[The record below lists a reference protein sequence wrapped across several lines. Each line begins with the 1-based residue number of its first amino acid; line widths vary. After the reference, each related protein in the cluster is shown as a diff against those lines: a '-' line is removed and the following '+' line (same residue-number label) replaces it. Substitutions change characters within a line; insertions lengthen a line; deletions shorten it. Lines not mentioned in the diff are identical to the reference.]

1 MTVWPGGTT
10 PPDPPAVRVGVIGVG
25 MIGQDHIRRITQVLT
40 GGAVTAVND
49 VDAARA
55 GQVAASLPGVGRHRA
70 SVHET
75 AADLIADA
83 GVDAVL
89 VASWGPAHEEQ
100 VLAAIGAGKPVFC
113 EKPLAPT
120 SDACLR
126 IMDAEMAAGRRYV
139 QVGFMRRY
147 DAGYQAMK
155 ATLEDGS
162 IGAPLLMH
170 CAHRNPSVPPYGFTT
185 EMIISDSA
193 VHEIDLVR
201 WLFGEE
207 IAATSVLVPRRSGQA
222 PAGMQDPLIL
232 LLEMASGVL
241 VDDELFLNAR
251 YGYDV
256 RGEVVGETGTVALA
270 DVSEVMVRRDGRHG
284 GRVPVDWRDRFIRA
298 YDAELQDWLT
308 AVAAG
313 TSTGPT
319 AWDGFAAA
327 AVTDS
332 ALEALRT
339 GQRTAVTMPERPEF
353 YSKAQ

>member
-1 MTVWPGGTT
+1 MN
-10 PPDPPAVRVGVIGVG
+10 VRVGVIGVG

-40 GGAVTAVND
+40 GGSVTAIND

-55 GQVAASLPGVGRHRA
+55 GQVAAGLPGATTHD
-70 SVHET
+70 T
-75 AADLIADA
+75 AQDLIADPN
-83 GVDAVL
+83 VDAVL

-100 VLAAIGAGKPVFC
+100 VVAALAAGKPVFC
-113 EKPLAPT
+113 EKPLAPA

-126 IMDAEMAAGRRYV
+126 IMDAEMAAGRRLV

-147 DAGYQAMK
+147 DAGYRAMK
-155 ATLEDGS
+155 ATLDDGG

-185 EMIISDSA
+185 DMIISDSA
-193 VHEIDLVR
+193 VHEIDVVR

-207 IAATSVLVPRRSGQA
+207 IAAASVLRPRRSGRA
-222 PAGMQDPLIL
+222 AADMQDPLVL

-241 VDDELFLNAR
+241 VDDELFLNAQ

-256 RGEVVGETGTVALA
+256 RGEIVGETGTVALA
-270 DVSEVMVRRDGRHG
+270 DVSEVTVRTANRHG

-298 YDAELQDWLT
+298 YDAELQDWLN

-313 TSTGPT
+313 TSAGSPSPSS
-319 AWDGFAAA
+319 WDGYAAA
-327 AVTDS
+327 AVTDA

-339 GQRTAVTMPERPEF
+339 GQRTAVSMAERPEF
-353 YSKAQ
+353 YAK

>member
-1 MTVWPGGTT
+1 
-10 PPDPPAVRVGVIGVG
+10 

-40 GGAVTAVND
+40 GGSVTAVSD

-55 GQVAASLPGVGRHRA
+55 GQVAAGLPSVGQYRA
-70 SVHET
+70 VTHPT
-75 AADLIADA
+75 AQDLVADDN
-83 GVDAVL
+83 VDAVL
-89 VASWGPAHEEQ
+89 IASWGAAHEEQ
-100 VLAAIGAGKPVFC
+100 VLAAIAAGKPVFC
-113 EKPLAPT
+113 EKPLAPS

-126 IMDAEMAAGRRYV
+126 IMDAEAAAGRRLV

-147 DAGYQAMK
+147 DAGYLAMK
-155 ATLEDGS
+155 AALDDGGL
-162 IGAPLLMH
+162 GAPLLMH

-193 VHEIDLVR
+193 VHEMDIVR

-207 IAATSVLVPRRSGQA
+207 ITAAAVLRPRRSAQA
-222 PAGMQDPLIL
+222 PDGLADPLIL
-232 LLEMASGVL
+232 LLEMAGGAL
-241 VDDELFLNAR
+241 VDDELFVSAR

-256 RGEVVGETGTVALA
+256 RGEIVCETGTVALA
-270 DVSEVMVRRDGRHG
+270 DTSEVTVRTQNRHS

-298 YDAELQDWLT
+298 YDVELQDWLN

-319 AWDGFAAA
+319 AWDGYAAA
-327 AVTDS
+327 AVTDA

-339 GQRTAVTMPERPEF
+339 GQRTPVVMSERPEL
-353 YSKAQ
+353 YMKGA

>member
-1 MTVWPGGTT
+1 
-10 PPDPPAVRVGVIGVG
+10 

-40 GGAVTAVND
+40 GGAVVAVND

-55 GQVAASLPGVGRHRA
+55 GQVAAGLPGAV
-70 SVHET
+70 VHPT

-83 GVDAVL
+83 NVDAVL

-100 VLAAIGAGKPVFC
+100 VVAAIKAGKPVFC
-113 EKPLAPT
+113 EKPLAPA

-126 IMDAEMAAGRRYV
+126 IMDAEMAAGRRCV

-147 DAGYQAMK
+147 DAGYLAMK
-155 ATLEDGS
+155 ATLDDGS

-193 VHEIDLVR
+193 VHEMDLVR

-207 IAATSVLVPRRSGQA
+207 IVAASVLVPRRSGQA
-222 PAGMQDPLIL
+222 PAGLQDPLIL
-232 LLEMASGVL
+232 LLEMAGGVL
-241 VDDELFLNAR
+241 VDDELFVNAR

-270 DVSEVMVRRDGRHG
+270 DVSEVTVRAAGRRSAVRGATPPTPPDGD
-284 GRVPVDWRDRFIRA
+284 RVPADWRDRFARA

-313 TSTGPT
+313 TSTGPS
-319 AWDGFAAA
+319 AWDGYAAA

-332 ALEALRT
+332 ALQALRT
-339 GQRTAVTMPERPEF
+339 GQRTAVTMPERPDF
-353 YSKAQ
+353 YAKVQ